1 MTTTHPYFTRKA
13 RAAFAAA
20 GGDPGKA
27 ESLARWAQDAKASG
41 IIRQGVIIG
50 ESGTIYAR
58 TRDNAQR
65 VGTYVV
71 GDDARA
77 LGLSATE
84 LGLALVAIR
93 RRTGEAVIHIKASE
107 VTSGASKY
115 IKEGMKA
122 PGLTA

>member
-13 RAAFAAA
+13 RSVFAGA

-27 ESLARWAQDAKASG
+27 ESLARWAQDAKVSG

-58 TRDNAQR
+58 TRDNTQR

-71 GDDARA
+71 DDDAKA
-77 LGLSATE
+77 LGLTTTE
-84 LGLALVAIR
+84 LGLALATIR
-93 RRTGEAVIHIKASE
+93 RRAGEAVIHIKASE
-107 VTSGASKY
+107 VTSGSAQF
-115 IKEGMKA
+115 IEEA
-122 PGLTA
+122 